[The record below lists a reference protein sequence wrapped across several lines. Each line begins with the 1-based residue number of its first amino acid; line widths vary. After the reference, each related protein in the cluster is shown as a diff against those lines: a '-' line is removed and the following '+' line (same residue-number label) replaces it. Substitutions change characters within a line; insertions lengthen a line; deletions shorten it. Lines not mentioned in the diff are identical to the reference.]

1 MSFINFL
8 LFVIVFFGLLSI
20 IISASNIRTRIISA
34 FLIPLMFACVYFTY
48 QRIEELKGFATMVL
62 PSTDWIYLGSYIED
76 DRIYFFAKPFNS
88 SEPMLYIMKFN
99 KEWAKDFDAANK
111 SLCEGKTIVGDG
123 FDEDSSL
130 RMRDKKEKSGDGDE
144 TMATPDRPNLY
155 DFEDIQLQRKPSAR
169 DR

>member
-111 SLCEGKTIVGDG
+111 SLDRKSTRLN
-123 FDEDSSL
+123 SSHSQQS
-130 RMRDKKEKSGDGDE
+130 RM
-144 TMATPDRPNLY
+144 
-155 DFEDIQLQRKPSAR
+155 PSSA
-169 DR
+169 